1 MAGGKYHTW
10 VASVMPSSSHV
21 LTHLSHRHPLRWTAL
36 QENFMVQGHFLAQRL
51 LIKVLAQ
58 VWEKGKG
65 SMAPSGQG
73 REEASQAELDPEVPH
88 SSHEVAVDTKEI
100 SPGLLAVK
108 GSLFSKMGTS
118 PGGLRGTKFP
128 P

>member
-10 VASVMPSSSHV
+10 VASAMPSIPHV
-21 LTHLSHRHPLRWTAL
+21 LTHLSHRHPLWWAAL

-65 SMAPSGQG
+65 SKAPSGQG
-73 REEASQAELDPEVPH
+73 REEASQAELDPEVFP
-88 SSHEVAVDTKEI
+88 SSHEVAVHTTSFFRWRLNRLPGRE
-100 SPGLLAVK
+100 SP
-108 GSLFSKMGTS
+108 
-118 PGGLRGTKFP
+118 PGDRG
-128 P
+128 

>member
-1 MAGGKYHTW
+1 
-10 VASVMPSSSHV
+10 
-21 LTHLSHRHPLRWTAL
+21 
-36 QENFMVQGHFLAQRL
+36 MVKGHFLAQRL